1 MRVKGLAEIDT
12 RAATLSRA
20 AARWERM
27 TAPAPSANE
36 LLAHTDWLLQLARAL
51 VGDAAAPD
59 IVQDTF
65 EVALDKPPKRE
76 GPIRPWLAGVARNL
90 AKMSLRGK
98 SRREK
103 RETAAGGVTIP
114 VANEIPS
121 SDELVERARMQQKVA
136 AIVLELPEALRD
148 VLLLRFFEGMSA
160 AEIARAQGI
169 PGATVRSRL
178 AEALARVRGA
188 LDQQHGGDRKRWMAL
203 VAPLPMAASSGHG
216 AALVGGLVVK
226 TGIKIAI
233 TVAVLAV
240 AAFFAGKHF
249 GWFGGEKAA
258 EGPVAIRDGSAKP
271 PPKPVTPTTSTNAG
285 ASRAPDLAHD
295 DDPKGTFRI
304 EGQVIDEKDQPVAGA
319 MVAIDA
325 NPKKTIESDAGG
337 NFVFEGLIARDYRIE
352 ATARIGDKHG
362 YAGPARLRLTEKPEP
377 VTLRMREGGL
387 VEVVVTSSEGTAI
400 KGAEV
405 ELRSTLTWKASTDD
419 KGIATLRGV
428 GATWAP
434 LVAHAT
440 GFGSAAM
447 MLSTSGSPA
456 APSRVSLTLAKGA
469 ALSGKVID
477 DKGKPVAGAR
487 VVATAASEPFPVVD
501 PRRDGVETKADG
513 TFSLATIPA
522 GTWRVTATHSTYAP
536 ITTAPIAVDG
546 STAKTGVQIVL
557 SEGAMIKGVVQD
569 ASGAPV
575 VAADV
580 RVVVRGTTF
589 WRAQRQAFTAPDGT
603 FSITGLPRRAVD
615 VVASAPAGSSAIA
628 PVDLAAK
635 PAQEMTIKLD
645 VRGAIAGTV
654 VDSTGQGI
662 GDAQVIAEPAWNGG
676 VADQQAWIVRGI
688 QEAVT
693 DQAGAF
699 QFAGLPDGTYRIRA
713 ARPGADES
721 ALELARAIDSKPG
734 DTKVRIVLPA
744 DGTIKGKVAL
754 ADGSAP
760 ASFTVSIGGT
770 YPVPFATADGSFSIP
785 TVAGTHTIVVDGRRF
800 LAAKAKDVTVVEG
813 KPTDVGTITVQPG
826 RSVSG
831 RVLDENRVP
840 IANAKVAAGKL
851 LTGGGAELYIP
862 DESIDAKDAVTD
874 DSGYFRI
881 EGFPPNPITIVAGK
895 DALRS
900 PSIRLPASPD
910 SATIELVLAKTT
922 GLDGTITRDGKP
934 LADTIVIANPVGATS
949 SNFFVQTG
957 PDGTFALDSI
967 APGPYVVYPMIGG
980 GGPRPKDMFALRVE
994 VAANTRTKTTID
1006 ATPGTTTVT
1015 IDVKTEDGKPA
1026 PMAMVFLVGM
1036 ALDPAL
1042 VGQLRDLDQVATS
1055 TEKPLPI
1062 YMRAAIGGPA
1072 EIVGARTGPHSA
1084 CAMPPPQSPTV
1095 DVRCA
1100 PVKVAGAKVSA
1111 SITVPAKWYA
1121 GGPPPGAGGP
1131 PPGAG
1136 GPPPGA
1142 GGGSVG
1148 SGSGAP

>member
-1 MRVKGLAEIDT
+1 V
-12 RAATLSRA
+12 
-20 AARWERM
+20 
-27 TAPAPSANE
+27 TAPASAPNAPNAEE

-51 VGDAAAPD
+51 VGDASAPD
-59 IVQDTF
+59 VVQDTF
-65 EVALDKPPKRE
+65 EVALSKPPKRE

-90 AKMSLRGK
+90 AKMSLRGR

-103 RETAAGGVTIP
+103 RESAASGVTVP
-114 VANEIPS
+114 VTNEIPS

-136 AIVLELPEALRD
+136 TIVLELPEALRD

-203 VAPLPMAASSGHG
+203 VAPLPMAVSSGHG
-216 AALVGGLVVK
+216 AAVVGGLLVK

-240 AAFFAGKHF
+240 AAFFAGRHF
-249 GWFGGEKAA
+249 GWFGTKEADLA
-258 EGPVAIRDGSAKP
+258 GPTKITEGSAKP
-271 PPKPVTPTTSTNAG
+271 PPKPVAPPATSSGG
-285 ASRAPDLAHD
+285 ASRAPDIAHD
-295 DDPKGTFRI
+295 DDPKGSFRI
-304 EGQVIDEKDQPVAGA
+304 EGQVIDDKDQPVAGA
-319 MVAIDA
+319 LVAIDA
-325 NPKKTIESDAGG
+325 NPPKTTESDAGG
-337 NFVFEGLIARDYRIE
+337 NFVFEGLIARDYRLE
-352 ATARIGDKHG
+352 ATAHITSPKEYVG
-362 YAGPARLRLTEKPEP
+362 YAGPARLRLTDKPEP

-387 VEVVVTSSEGTAI
+387 VEVVVTASGDGAAV

-405 ELRSTLTWKASTDD
+405 ELRSTLTWKATTNDQ
-419 KGIATLRGV
+419 GIATLRGV
-428 GATWAP
+428 GAAWAP
-434 LVAHAT
+434 LVARAN
-440 GFGSAAM
+440 GFAPAAM

-456 APSRVSLTLAKGA
+456 APSRVSLSLAKGA

-477 DKGKPVAGAR
+477 DAGKPVGGAR

-501 PRRDGVETKADG
+501 ARRDGVETSADG
-513 TFSLATIPA
+513 RFSLPTIAA
-522 GTWRVTATHSTYAP
+522 GTWRLTATHGTYAP
-536 ITTAPIAVDG
+536 VTSAPITVDG
-546 STAKTGVQIVL
+546 ANAKTGVELVL
-557 SEGAMIKGVVQD
+557 AEGATIKGVVQD
-569 ASGAPV
+569 SSGAPV
-575 VAADV
+575 AAADV

-603 FSITGLPRRAVD
+603 FSIEGLPRRAVD
-615 VVASAPAGSSAIA
+615 VVASSPAGSSALVPA
-628 PVDLAAK
+628 DLAAK
-635 PAQEMTIKLD
+635 PAHELTIKLD
-645 VRGAIAGTV
+645 VVGAIAGTV
-654 VDSTGQGI
+654 VDSTGQAI
-662 GDAQVIAEPAWNGG
+662 GDAQVIAEPVWNGG
-676 VADQQAWIVRGI
+676 VTDQQAWIVRGI

-699 QFAGLPDGTYRIRA
+699 RFSGLPDGAYRLRA
-713 ARPGADES
+713 ARPGASES
-721 ALELARAIDSKPG
+721 AIELARALETKPG
-734 DTKVRIVLPA
+734 DLNARIVLPA
-744 DGTIKGKVAL
+744 DGTVTGKVAL
-754 ADGSAP
+754 ADGTAP
-760 ASFTVSIGGT
+760 TSFTVSIGGT
-770 YPVPFATADGSFSIP
+770 YPVPFATADGSFSVP
-785 TVAGTHTIVVDGRRF
+785 TVAGTHTIVIDGRRF
-800 LAAKAKDVTVVEG
+800 LAAKAKDVTVAEG
-813 KPTDVGTITVQPG
+813 KPTDVGTITVQNG

-831 RVLDENRVP
+831 RVVDENRVP

-862 DESIDAKDAVTD
+862 DESIDAKDTVTD
-874 DSGYFRI
+874 EAGNFRI

-900 PSIRLPASPD
+900 PSVRLPASPD
-910 SATIELVLAKTT
+910 SATVELVLAKTA
-922 GLDGTITRDGKP
+922 GLEGTITKDGKP

-994 VAANTRTKTTID
+994 VAGRTKTTID
-1006 ATPGTTTVT
+1006 ASPGPTTVT

-1036 ALDPAL
+1036 ALDIKTSD
-1042 VGQLRDLDQVATS
+1042 QLRDLDQVAIS

-1062 YMRAAIGGPA
+1062 YMRAALGGPA

-1084 CAMPPPQSPTV
+1084 CAMAPPQSPV
-1095 DVRCA
+1095 KDVRCVA
-1100 PVKVAGAKVSA
+1100 VKVAGAKVSA
-1111 SITVPAKWYA
+1111 SITVPAKWYGA
-1121 GGPPPGAGGP
+1121 PGGGSGGPPG
-1131 PPGAG
+1131 
-1136 GPPPGA
+1136 
-1142 GGGSVG
+1142 G